1 NISVFNLKK
10 DLIGFNGLNAVYPE
24 DRERIKRCIK
34 NLLLNG
40 LVKDVEYKILNKE
53 GKVFPVEI
61 SATVI
66 FDDFR
71 KPYAVVCVLKDI
83 SRRKKAE
90 EALKEAR
97 DNLEIKVKERTGE
110 LEEAYKALIDSEE
123 KFRELF
129 NNANDVIT
137 LGEITKDGIPGK
149 FIEVNE
155 AAMRKYGYSKDEL
168 LNMTPL
174 DIIQKDIDNA
184 PPNALKIFDTGSTK
198 FETVHIA
205 KDGSK
210 IPVEVNTHLFNLKGK
225 DVILGITR
233 DITER
238 KKAEEKSQEIIDF
251 QQTLIDTI
259 PSPIFYKDTD
269 GIYRGCNKAYEE
281 FLGLKKE
288 YIVGKSVYDIFPK
301 DQADKYYEKD
311 LELFQIPGKQIYEW
325 KMDHADGSIHSVIFN
340 KATYLSADG
349 TSAGLVGV
357 MADITDRKKLEEEL
371 KDSEAYYR
379 TIFENTGTASF
390 IIEDDFIISLV
401 NDECEELSGYSKE
414 EIEGNKKWQ
423 EFVSPEFIAKMEN
436 YHNIRRINPELAP
449 RNYEFEFM
457 DRFGNKK
464 TVTSTIAM
472 IPGTKKSLVSLLDIT
487 ERKELENRSI
497 ERSRRLNILNKI
509 IIAANRSN
517 TPQSLFEDV
526 LDLTL
531 ELMSFDGGGI
541 YLVNEDTEV
550 ASITYHKGLPIDFVK
565 TVDNI
570 PIDEYPFSKVF
581 IHGKSMFMDRYD
593 KLRPEYSKWNLKS
606 GASIPLYSKDK
617 IVGTFNIASKKI
629 HEFTI
634 EEKRLINSIGREIGN
649 TYFKIV
655 YEEELKNLIEDLKRS
670 KEELEQFAFITS
682 HDLQEPLRTIV
693 SFTQLLEMRYKG
705 KFDSDADEFMEYMV
719 DASIRMKEMIQG
731 LLNYSRI
738 GREGIEF
745 KPVNLENVLDET
757 ISSLELLI
765 KENDALITYDKLPS
779 VNGDSKLLVQ
789 LFQNLISNA
798 IKFKGKENPE

>member
-1 NISVFNLKK
+1 M
-10 DLIGFNGLNAVYPE
+10 
-24 DRERIKRCIK
+24 
-34 NLLLNG
+34 
-40 LVKDVEYKILNKE
+40 
-53 GKVFPVEI
+53 
-61 SATVI
+61 
-66 FDDFR
+66 
-71 KPYAVVCVLKDI
+71 
-83 SRRKKAE
+83 SRDY
-90 EALKEAR
+90 L
-97 DNLEIKVKERTGE
+97 
-110 LEEAYKALIDSEE
+110 
-123 KFRELF
+123 
-129 NNANDVIT
+129 
-137 LGEITKDGIPGK
+137 
-149 FIEVNE
+149 
-155 AAMRKYGYSKDEL
+155 
-168 LNMTPL
+168 
-174 DIIQKDIDNA
+174 
-184 PPNALKIFDTGSTK
+184 
-198 FETVHIA
+198 
-205 KDGSK
+205 
-210 IPVEVNTHLFNLKGK
+210 
-225 DVILGITR
+225 
-233 DITER
+233 
-238 KKAEEKSQEIIDF
+238 DF

-269 GIYRGCNKAYEE
+269 GIYRGCNKAFEE
-281 FLGLKKE
+281 CLGLKKE

-311 LELFQIPGKQIYEW
+311 LELFLIPGKQIYEW
-325 KMDHADGSIHSVIFN
+325 KMDHADGNIHSVIFN
-340 KATYLSADG
+340 KATYLNADG
-349 TSAGLVGV
+349 TPAGLVGV
-357 MADITDRKKLEEEL
+357 MVDITDRKKLEEEL

-390 IIEDDFIISLV
+390 IIEEDFIISLV
-401 NDECEELSGYSKE
+401 NAECEELSGYSKE
-414 EIEGNKKWQ
+414 EIEGKKKWL

-436 YHNIRRINPELAP
+436 YHDLRRINPELAP
-449 RNYEFEFM
+449 RNYEFEFI

-464 TVTSTIAM
+464 IVTSTIAM
-472 IPGTKKSLVSLLDIT
+472 IPGTKKSLVSLLDITEIKEAENELISSNERFQKVMDSLDALVYVADMENYEILFVNKYTRELWGDIEGKKCWETIQTGQTGPCPFCTNKWLLDEKSDPTGVYVWEFQNTITKRWYECRDSAIRWIDGQLARMEVATDIT

-531 ELMSFDGGGI
+531 ELMDFDGGGI
-541 YLVNEDTEV
+541 YLVDEDIKV
-550 ASITYHKGLPIDFVK
+550 ASIIYHKGLPIDFVK

-649 TYFKIV
+649 TYFKLV

-670 KEELEQFAFITS
+670 NEELEQFAFITS

-719 DASIRMKEMIQG
+719 DASIRMKKMIQG

-738 GREGIEF
+738 GREVIEF

-798 IKFKGKENPE
+798 IKFKGKENPEIRIFATKSEKEDKYVISVEDNGIG

>member
-1 NISVFNLKK
+1 
-10 DLIGFNGLNAVYPE
+10 
-24 DRERIKRCIK
+24 
-34 NLLLNG
+34 
-40 LVKDVEYKILNKE
+40 
-53 GKVFPVEI
+53 
-61 SATVI
+61 
-66 FDDFR
+66 
-71 KPYAVVCVLKDI
+71 
-83 SRRKKAE
+83 
-90 EALKEAR
+90 
-97 DNLEIKVKERTGE
+97 
-110 LEEAYKALIDSEE
+110 
-123 KFRELF
+123 
-129 NNANDVIT
+129 
-137 LGEITKDGIPGK
+137 
-149 FIEVNE
+149 
-155 AAMRKYGYSKDEL
+155 
-168 LNMTPL
+168 
-174 DIIQKDIDNA
+174 
-184 PPNALKIFDTGSTK
+184 
-198 FETVHIA
+198 
-205 KDGSK
+205 
-210 IPVEVNTHLFNLKGK
+210 
-225 DVILGITR
+225 
-233 DITER
+233 
-238 KKAEEKSQEIIDF
+238 KSQEIIDF

-311 LELFQIPGKQIYEW
+311 LELFLIPGKQIYEW
-325 KMDHADGSIHSVIFN
+325 KMDHADGSIHSFIFN
-340 KATYLSADG
+340 KATYLNADG
-349 TSAGLVGV
+349 TPAGLVGV
-357 MADITDRKKLEEEL
+357 MVDITDRKTLEEEL

-390 IIEDDFIISLV
+390 IIEEDFIISLV
-401 NDECEELSGYSKE
+401 NAECEELSGYSKE
-414 EIEGNKKWQ
+414 KIEGKKKWL

-436 YHNIRRINPELAP
+436 YHDLRRINPELAP
-449 RNYEFEFM
+449 RNYEFIFI

-464 TVTSTIAM
+464 IVTSTIAM
-472 IPGTKKSLVSLLDIT
+472 IPGTKKSLVSLLDITEIKEAENELISSNERFQKVMDSLDALVYVADMENYEILFVNKYTRELWGDIEGKKCWETIQTGQTGPCPFCTNKWLLDEKSDPTGVYVWEFQNTITKRWYECRDSAIRWIDGQLARMEVATDIT

-531 ELMSFDGGGI
+531 ELMDFDGGGI
-541 YLVNEDTEV
+541 YLVDEDIKV

-565 TVDNI
+565 TVDNV

-649 TYFKIV
+649 TYFKLV

-670 KEELEQFAFITS
+670 NEELEQFAFITS

-798 IKFKGKENPE
+798 IKFKGKENPEIRIFATKSEKEDKYVISVEDNGIGIDPQYADRIFKVFKRLHTLDEYEGAGIGLSISRRIVEIHDGKIWIESELDVGSKFYFTLDPVK